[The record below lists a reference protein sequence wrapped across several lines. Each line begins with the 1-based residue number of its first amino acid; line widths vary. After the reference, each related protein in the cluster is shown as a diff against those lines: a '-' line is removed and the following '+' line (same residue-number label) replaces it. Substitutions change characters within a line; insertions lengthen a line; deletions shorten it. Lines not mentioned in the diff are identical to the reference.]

1 MGRNIL
7 IVILLQDAK
16 IVSDRNLAV
25 LVRQIFGNL
34 SDHT

>member
-7 IVILLQDAK
+7 IVILLQDGK

-25 LVRQIFGNL
+25 LETDHQNL
-34 SDHT
+34 RLG